1 MEYAVTFFIK
11 YTCTHSLAMEAL
23 KFSKLIMIHLTF
35 SDFTSGV
42 LLASYIAQLLLNG
55 AVRIHIKRNNFLLG
69 STLEILPQGVIPHI
83 TRLQHTHLCSSFL

>member
-1 MEYAVTFFIK
+1 
-11 YTCTHSLAMEAL
+11 MEAL